1 MRFPRTIPDVSRRQA
16 FRWLGAAAMGS
27 LPFSSRVPLLG
38 QSACETVASP
48 SLTEG
53 PYFVDEDMNRSDIRV
68 DPADGAV
75 SAGVPLLM
83 KINVS
88 KLVDCTKKPLT
99 GAYVDIWHCD
109 AAGVYSDVSAQN
121 SVGRKFLR
129 GYLPTDR
136 QGNVLFTT
144 VYPGWYQGRAVHIHS
159 KIRMFD
165 GEDQTYEFTSQF
177 FFDENFTDDVYTME
191 PYNKRAT
198 SRDTRNTNDGIYNG
212 ASSLGGITS
221 QAGSY
226 LMLKMTKYADY
237 VAAEGSMIVDLSLG
251 SSPDQSGG
259 GGGMPGGGGP
269 GGGGMPPG
277 APPA

>member
-1 MRFPRTIPDVSRRQA
+1 MA
-16 FRWLGAAAMGS
+16 S

-53 PYFVDEDMNRSDIRV
+53 PYFVDGDMNRADIRV
-68 DPADGAV
+68 DPSNGAM

-88 KLVDCTKKPLT
+88 KLVNCQKKPLT

-136 QGNVLFTT
+136 QGNVVFTT
-144 VYPGWYQGRAVHIHS
+144 VYPGWYRGRAVHIHS

-177 FFDENFTDDVYTME
+177 FFDESFTDDVYTMD
-191 PYNKRAT
+191 PYTQRAT

-212 ASSLGGITS
+212 ASSLGGVTS

-226 LMLKMTKYADY
+226 LTLKMTKYADY
-237 VAAEGSMIVDLSLG
+237 VAAEGSLLVDPALG

-259 GGGMPGGGGP
+259 GGAPGGGGP
-269 GGGGMPPG
+269 GMPPG
-277 APPA
+277 PPPA